1 MDNGSTESDLFEKIH
16 TLRSQGDPFVVAT
29 VVWVEKPTSA
39 RPGAKAVITGD
50 GVLTGWIGGSCAEP
64 TVKREARKAL
74 EDGQPRLLRL
84 CPPEKLGDRAQDGVT
99 EVPMTCIS
107 GGTLEI
113 FIEPLMAQPHLV
125 VVGHLPVARALAV
138 QGKSLGFYV
147 TVAGL
152 ETSTQRFPQADRV
165 LDTLDFSQLE
175 IRPNAYIVVASH
187 GNYDEDA
194 LLEALHSP
202 AAYVALVSSRRRAG
216 SIIQYLKES
225 GVTEERLAQLKVP
238 AGLDIGAATPE
249 EIALSIL
256 AEIVQHRRQG
266 GLTIERAILG
276 STNVQTFERLEE
288 RDPVCGM
295 LVEIASARY
304 VSEYNGH
311 TYYFCAKG
319 CQHSFE
325 ADPERYLSGEMTH
338 GR

>member
-1 MDNGSTESDLFEKIH
+1 MHNGSTESDLFEKIH
-16 TLRSQGDPFVVAT
+16 SLRTQGDPFVVAT

-50 GVLTGWIGGSCAEP
+50 GALTGWIGGSCAEP

-84 CPPEKLGDRAQDGVT
+84 CPPEKLGVRVQEGVT

-125 VVGHLPVARALAV
+125 VVGHLPVARALAA
-138 QGKSLGFYV
+138 QGKGLGFYV
-147 TVAGL
+147 TVVGL
-152 ETSTQRFPQADRV
+152 EADAQRFSQADRV

-187 GNYDEDA
+187 GNYDEEA
-194 LLEALHSP
+194 LLAALQSQ
-202 AAYVALVSSRRRAG
+202 AAYVALVSSKRRAG
-216 SIIQYLKES
+216 SIILYLKES
-225 GVTEERLAQLKVP
+225 GVPEQRLAQLKVP

-256 AEIVQHRRQG
+256 AEIIQNRRSNVRTFEPSND
-266 GLTIERAILG
+266 LTM
-276 STNVQTFERLEE
+276 ERLEA

-295 LVEIASARY
+295 MVEIATARY
-304 VSEYNGH
+304 VSEYNGQ

-325 ADPERYLSGEMTH
+325 AEPERYLSGEFTH

>member
-1 MDNGSTESDLFEKIH
+1 MNDGSTESDLFEKILS
-16 TLRSQGDPFVVAT
+16 LRAQGDPFVVAT

-50 GVLTGWIGGSCAEP
+50 GALTGWVGGSCAEP

-84 CPPEKLGDRAQDGVT
+84 CPPEKLGDRDQEGVT
-99 EVPMTCIS
+99 EMPITCIS

-125 VVGHLPVARALAV
+125 VVGHLPVARALAA
-138 QGKSLGFYV
+138 QGKGLGFYV
-147 TVAGL
+147 TVLGL
-152 ETSTQRFPQADRV
+152 ETDVQRFPQADRV
-165 LDTLDFSQLE
+165 LNTLDFSQVE

-194 LLEALHSP
+194 LLAALQSQ
-202 AAYVALVSSRRRAG
+202 AAYVALVSSKRRAG

-225 GVTEERLAQLKVP
+225 GVPEERLAHMKVP

-256 AEIVQHRRQG
+256 AEIIQHRRSNVP
-266 GLTIERAILG
+266 TFKRPNVPTVERMEA
-276 STNVQTFERLEE
+276 

-295 LVEIASARY
+295 MVEIATARY
-304 VSEYNGH
+304 VSEYDGH
-311 TYYFCAKG
+311 TYYFCARG
-319 CQHSFE
+319 CQHAFE
-325 ADPERYLSGEMTH
+325 AEPERYLSGELTH